1 MKLVLATNNSDKIAE
16 IRVLLGELPVTILTK
31 ADFPHFPDIPETALT
46 LEGNA
51 ELKATGIRHATGIAA
66 LADDTGLEVDA
77 LDGAPGVF
85 AARYAGEN
93 ASYED
98 NCRKL
103 LSELK
108 GKPPS
113 DRNARFRCVIALDWG
128 DCVEK
133 AEGMVEGI
141 ITDSLRGGSGFGYDP
156 VFYYPPAGKTFAE
169 MTLAEK
175 NEISHRAL
183 ALADARKLIMKRLE
197 IVQKVYSEKKR
208 PKS

>member
-16 IRVLLGELPVTILTK
+16 IQVLLGELPLTILTK
-31 ADFPHFPDIPETALT
+31 ADFPNFPDIPETAST

-51 ELKATGIRHATGIAA
+51 QLKASGVHQVTGIPA

-85 AARYAGEN
+85 AARYAGQG

-108 GKPPS
+108 GKPS
-113 DRNARFRCVIALDWG
+113 SERGARFRCVIALDWG
-128 DCVEK
+128 DCIES

-141 ITDSLRGGSGFGYDP
+141 ITDTMRGDSGFGYDP
-156 VFYYPPAGKTFAE
+156 LFYYPPAGKTFAE
-169 MTLAEK
+169 MTPAEK
-175 NEISHRAL
+175 NEISHRAR
-183 ALADARKLIMKRLE
+183 ALAEARKLIIRRLE
-197 IVQKVYSEKKR
+197 
-208 PKS
+208 KSQEA